1 MEKIDDLEIKGEKY
15 QTLESP
21 SKEVL
26 EKVERYCPLCNK
38 VHFVEKRKRIGEM
51 LIKNEATSY
60 EEVYFFCPESI
71 DYEEDEFVSAGLMNQ
86 NLRSARNAYRKK
98 HNASHLWYF

>member
-1 MEKIDDLEIKGEKY
+1 MEKIDDLEIKSEKY

-98 HNASHLWYF
+98 HNASHL